1 MSTSRSGSLVDSPQ
15 VRGFSVS
22 SRNAL
27 LLSGLLSVDRI
38 AKRRFSFCLV
48 ACSLLTCMHSQVESS
63 RRRSDRLL

>member
-38 AKRRFSFCLV
+38 AKRRFAFLP
-48 ACSLLTCMHSQVESS
+48 CSLFSPNLHAFTGRKQSQTE
-63 RRRSDRLL
+63 R